1 MGIKYDTIT
10 MRYLIVFLSFVFFHL
25 NAQPLPTIIIVDSIS
40 VSKKPLSVKKIK
52 TNNVETIYFL
62 SSSMKK
68 TIPMAIT
75 NKSRNVFIY
84 KKDTMDI
91 HINLEERKQIFIQNL
106 YFQKGKFS
114 INFKNCKF
122 DGDYHVKSF
131 PSDCLIYRK
140 EEEGKE

>member
-1 MGIKYDTIT
+1 

-52 TNNVETIYFL
+52 TNNAETIYFL

-75 NKSRNVFIY
+75 NKSRNDFIY

-91 HINLEERKQIFIQNL
+91 YINLEERKQIFIQNL
-106 YFQKGKFS
+106 HFQKGKFS
-114 INFKNCKF
+114 IHFKNCRF
-122 DGDYHVKSF
+122 DSDYHIKSF
-131 PSDCLIYRK
+131 PNDCLIYRK
-140 EEEGKE
+140 DEE

>member
-1 MGIKYDTIT
+1 

-40 VSKKPLSVKKIK
+40 VSKKPLFVKKIK
-52 TNNVETIYFL
+52 TNNLETIYFL
-62 SSSMKK
+62 SSSMRK

-91 HINLEERKQIFIQNL
+91 YINLEERKQIFIQNL

-114 INFKNCKF
+114 INFKNCRF
-122 DGDYHVKSF
+122 DSDYHIKSF

-140 EEEGKE
+140 DEE

>member
-1 MGIKYDTIT
+1 

-52 TNNVETIYFL
+52 TNNAETIYFL
-62 SSSMKK
+62 SSSMRK

-106 YFQKGKFS
+106 HFQKGKFS
-114 INFKNCKF
+114 INFKNCRF
-122 DGDYHVKSF
+122 DSDYHIKSF

-140 EEEGKE
+140 DEE